1 MAVGKITK
9 RTVDSLQPGAT
20 TILLWDDE
28 LKGFGFK
35 IQPSGARSYVLQY
48 RMGGRESPT
57 RRYSIGKHG
66 SPWTPSTAR
75 AEAERLAILIAQGT
89 DPGEADKQRRYE
101 AVDLAFATYADK
113 FVASCRGKGRGWQ
126 ALVARSLKLHCQTAF
141 KRDPRSASK
150 RDPLFG

>member
-9 RTVDSLQPGAT
+9 RAVDELQPGTT
-20 TILLWDDE
+20 TILLWDED

-35 IQPSGARSYVLQY
+35 VQPSGARSYVLQY

-89 DPGEADKQRRYE
+89 DPQEADKQRRHE
-101 AVDLAFATYADK
+101 AVDLAFSTYADK
-113 FVASCRGKGRGWQ
+113 FVASCRTKGKGWQ
-126 ALVARSLKLHCQTAF
+126 ALVERSL
-141 KRDPRSASK
+141 
-150 RDPLFG
+150 